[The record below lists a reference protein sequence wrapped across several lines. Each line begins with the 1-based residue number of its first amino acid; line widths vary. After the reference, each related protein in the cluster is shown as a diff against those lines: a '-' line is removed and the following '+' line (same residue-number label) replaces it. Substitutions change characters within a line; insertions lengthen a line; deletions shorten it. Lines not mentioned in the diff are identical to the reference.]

1 MEVCPCKSKG
11 NKLKCPQQWDGCK
24 GYLKDQL
31 VVLVQALEV
40 GQNSLQHVFRAL
52 AWRLLLDLLHQQ
64 VGKVILQ
71 SKTRSNAARI
81 VLKMV
86 VTNARVHTAFFT
98 YGCTLVNQQSFSKR
112 DKLIPANFIT

>member
-1 MEVCPCKSKG
+1 MG
-11 NKLKCPQQWDGCK
+11 WLQ

-40 GQNSLQHVFRAL
+40 GQNSLQNLLRAM

-71 SKTRSNAARI
+71 TKTHSNAAWI
-81 VLKMV
+81 VLIMV
-86 VTNARVHTAFFT
+86 VTHARVHTAFFT
-98 YGCTLVNQQSFSKR
+98 
-112 DKLIPANFIT
+112 